1 MVGKTISHDKII
13 EKLGQGGMGEVY
25 LAEDSLLDR
34 KVALR
39 ILPEQVACVQSTPPV
54 SSAPEPGRD
63 AEGRRGAVTAGHPL
77 AAEAGLKVLQQ
88 GGNAMDAAITMA
100 GVLAVARPHMNGVG
114 GDMFLLYYDADEATV
129 YGLNGSGR
137 AGTAKTL
144 ADLRQEGH
152 DHMPGSGPLSVSVP
166 GAVGGWA
173 AALERFGNIS
183 WAEALTPAVELAR
196 AGLPVSETLA
206 RDLAGEEQKLRREAE
221 AARIF
226 LPDDAPPEPGSVLP
240 MPDLANTLERI
251 RSGGPDEFYHG
262 ETGRRVVEFLQERG
276 GLLRTEDLEGYEP
289 EWVEPIRSIYHG
301 VEVLAMPPNS
311 QGIALLEELAILE
324 NFDLTALGH
333 NSADY
338 LHTISEAIRI
348 AFKDRDENV
357 ADPDFMVVKVADLL
371 DSDRLAELALSVD
384 TSGGAPEAFASE
396 SKDNPNTV
404 YLIAADQEGNLVS
417 MIQSVFDPFGSGLV
431 VPETGIVLQN
441 RCSLFRFD
449 ESHPNVF
456 APGRRPYHTLAP
468 VMALRDGKPWLAFGT
483 PGGDGQTQTQVQVL
497 NNILLFGMTP
507 QEAIDAP
514 RLCRL
519 PDGTLAIEDRV
530 PKEVLEEL
538 RVRGYTVD
546 VRSGWTALFGGAQA
560 VLIDEATGAKRSGAD
575 RRREGYTL
583 AY

>member
-1 MVGKTISHDKII
+1 MVGKTISHYKII

-25 LAEDSLLDR
+25 LAEDSRLDK
-34 KVALR
+34 KVALK
-39 ILPEQVACVQSTPPV
+39 ILPEQLSERADLRERFEREARAVSVACVQSTSPV
-54 SSAPEPGRD
+54 SPAPEPGRD

-114 GDMFLLYYDADEATV
+114 GDMFLLYYDAKDATV

-144 ADLRQEGH
+144 VDLRQEGH
-152 DHMPGSGPLSVSVP
+152 DRLPGSGPLSVSVP

-196 AGLPVSETLA
+196 TGLPVSETLA

-226 LPDDAPPEPGSVLP
+226 LLDDAPPEPGSVLP

-276 GLLRTEDLEGYEP
+276 GLLRTEDLEVYEP

-324 NFDLTALGH
+324 YLDVAALGH

-348 AFKDRDENV
+348 AFNDRDENV
-357 ADPDFMVVKVADLL
+357 ADPDFMEVKVADLL

-384 TSGGAPEAFASE
+384 TSGGAPEAFAAE
-396 SKDNPNTV
+396 FKDNPNTV
-404 YLIAADQEGNLVS
+404 YLIAADEEGNVVS
-417 MIQSVFDPFGSGLV
+417 MIQSLFDPFGSGLV

-441 RCSLFRFD
+441 RGSLFRFD

-456 APGRRPYHTLAP
+456 APGPPALPHAGPRHGASGWEALAR
-468 VMALRDGKPWLAFGT
+468 LRDAGRGWADTDARPGAEQHSAFRND
-483 PGGDGQTQTQVQVL
+483 P
-497 NNILLFGMTP
+497 
-507 QEAIDAP
+507 
-514 RLCRL
+514 
-519 PDGTLAIEDRV
+519 
-530 PKEVLEEL
+530 
-538 RVRGYTVD
+538 
-546 VRSGWTALFGGAQA
+546 
-560 VLIDEATGAKRSGAD
+560 TGSD
-575 RRREGYTL
+575 RRTPVVPHARRHAGDRGSGSPGRTRRVEGPRVYGRCPWWL
-583 AY
+583 DRLVRRRAGRFDR